1 MKGNMIYNPIAG
13 KGTYCPNVFTTSTQL
28 VDGSALRL
36 PSWGCYSLDGKDI
49 EFTGLQ
55 PDIKVLSQ
63 FDDKMNG
70 RDPQL
75 DKAIEVILGR
85 LAAPLNP
92 PAVPAGKPAGG
103 K

>member
-1 MKGNMIYNPIAG
+1 M
-13 KGTYCPNVFTTSTQL
+13 
-28 VDGSALRL
+28 DLRL
-36 PSWGCYSLDGKDI
+36 FSQLNYHRHLAGWWQFDSPAKLGCYTLAGNFI
-49 EFTGLQ
+49 EFNGVQ
-55 PDIKVLSQ
+55 PDIKVLNN

-85 LAAPLNP
+85 L
-92 PAVPAGKPAGG
+92 K

>member
-1 MKGNMIYNPIAG
+1 MIFNTIVR
-13 KGTYCPNVFTTSTQL
+13 KGTYCLMELTTGTSL
-28 VDGSALRL
+28 VDGSSLRL
-36 PSWGCYSLDGKDI
+36 PSWGCYTLDGKDI
-49 EFTGLQ
+49 EFNGVQ
-55 PDIKVLSQ
+55 PDIKVLNN

-75 DKAIEVILGR
+75 DKAIEVILGK

>member
-1 MKGNMIYNPIAG
+1 MELTT
-13 KGTYCPNVFTTSTQL
+13 GTSL
-28 VDGSALRL
+28 VDGSSLRL
-36 PSWGCYSLDGKDI
+36 PSWGCYTLDGKDI
-49 EFTGLQ
+49 EFNGVQ
-55 PDIKVLSQ
+55 PDIKVLNN

>member
-1 MKGNMIYNPIAG
+1 MKFNTIVR
-13 KGTYCPNVFTTSTQL
+13 KGTYCLMELTTGTSL
-28 VDGSALRL
+28 VDGSSLRL
-36 PSWGCYSLDGKDI
+36 PSWGCYTLNGKDI
-49 EFTGLQ
+49 EFTGVQ
-55 PDIKVLSQ
+55 PDVKVLNN

-92 PAVPAGKPAGG
+92 PAVPA
-103 K
+103 